1 MIDIDQNVNFSQSG
15 CALNSQ
21 GFSICTESGT
31 FSGPNLNAG
40 TYWLNLQN
48 AMVSNGDA
56 VYFIW
61 PYDAQTV
68 EMAVRPLHSRF
79 GNGNALA
86 FIGSE
91 FPTLYV
97 VHTRVIGWKIAV
109 SSVIRLFLQPQVLPV
124 NPI

>member
-21 GFSICTESGT
+21 GFSICIESGT

-61 PYDAQTV
+61 PYDAQPVLLKNSTTS
-68 EMAVRPLHSRF
+68 RPQRR
-79 GNGNALA
+79 NADNPSNW
-86 FIGSE
+86 ITSE
-91 FPTLYV
+91 
-97 VHTRVIGWKIAV
+97 
-109 SSVIRLFLQPQVLPV
+109 
-124 NPI
+124 